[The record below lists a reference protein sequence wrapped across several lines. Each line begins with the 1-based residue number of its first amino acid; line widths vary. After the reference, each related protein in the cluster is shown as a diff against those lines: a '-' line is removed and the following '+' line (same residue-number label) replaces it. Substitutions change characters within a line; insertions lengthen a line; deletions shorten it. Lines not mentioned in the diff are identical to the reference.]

1 MELRARTLLLGEL
14 LLAALV
20 LAVHGD
26 LCEVNFCAN
35 GGTCVTSGS
44 EVFCIC
50 PEEFT
55 GDNCTERE
63 TGPCSPNPCLNDGEC
78 EVVSEKRR
86 GDVFSQYRCVCPPE
100 TTGVHC
106 ETRVPGSHLS
116 STQDI
121 NECQKNPCQNEGQ
134 CSNLNGDFAC
144 TCPSPYVGKRCHLR
158 CISRL
163 GLEGGGI
170 AESQV
175 RSSSVRYTLMG
186 LQRWG
191 PELARLNLKGLVNAW
206 SPAPHDRYPWIQVD
220 LTRIMRISGL
230 VSQGAGRL
238 GYSEFVK
245 AFKVSYS
252 LNGTDF
258 TYYQRDGKDL
268 VFSGNMDKDS
278 PKTTLLDPPLVAQFI
293 RIVPVVCRRACTLR
307 LEIIG
312 CELNGCSEQMGMR
325 SRLISDSQIS
335 ASSSFRTWGLD
346 SFTWRPEYARLD
358 KQGKTNA
365 WTAAVN
371 DQNQWIQVDLGS
383 SKKLTGIIT
392 QGAKDFGHI
401 QFVTAFKVSC
411 SNNGQ
416 DWSTVQ
422 DHKGQDKIFPG
433 NTDNNVH
440 KTNRFDPP
448 LFCRFVRVLPWDW
461 HGRITLRMELLGC
474 SQ

>member
-14 LLAALV
+14 LAAALV
-20 LAVHGD
+20 LGVRGD
-26 LCEVNFCAN
+26 LCELNFCAN

-44 EVFCIC
+44 GSSEFFCIC

-63 TGPCSPNPCLNDGEC
+63 TGPCIPNPCLNDGQC

-86 GDVFSQYRCVCPPE
+86 GDVFSQYYCVCPPE
-100 TTGVHC
+100 TTGGHC
-106 ETRVPGSHLS
+106 Q
-116 STQDI
+116 TQI
-121 NECQKNPCQNEGQ
+121 NECQEQPCQNGGT
-134 CSNLNGDFAC
+134 CSDLNGDFSC

-170 AESQV
+170 SESHL

-220 LTRIMRISGL
+220 LTRIMRVSGL

-258 TYYQRDGKDL
+258 TYYQRDGRDV

-278 PKTTLLDPPLVAQFI
+278 PKTSLLDPPLLTQFI

-312 CELNGCSEQMGMR
+312 CELNGTCYCCSEPLGMR
-325 SRLISDSQIS
+325 SRLISDSQVS

-365 WTAAVN
+365 WTAAVS

-383 SKKLTGIIT
+383 PKRLTGIIT

-401 QFVTAFKVSC
+401 QFVTAFKVSY
-411 SNNGQ
+411 SNNGR
-416 DWSTVQ
+416 DWSTVKDQ
-422 DHKGQDKIFPG
+422 RGQDKVFAG
-433 NTDNNVH
+433 NSDNNVH
-440 KTNRFDPP
+440 KTNVFEPP
-448 LFCRFVRVLPWDW
+448 LFSRFVRVEPWAW
-461 HGRITLRMELLGC
+461 HGRITLRLELLGC